1 MFGREPSGEIRRR
14 LYEALDRLEKDI
26 TSIEILAGALKG
38 FTQPIP
44 DYEPNNDNLL
54 RSKDGD
60 SHERLRDLDLR
71 D

>member
-1 MFGREPSGEIRRR
+1 MYRREPSGEIKKR

-44 DYEPNNDNLL
+44 DYEPSNDNLL
-54 RSKDGD
+54 RSNAGD
-60 SHERLRDLDLR
+60 PEERLLD
-71 D
+71 